1 MVLTV
6 LEEFTMNHTPKVAAI
21 HDLSGLGRCSLT
33 VVLPVLSAMGVQ
45 CCPLPTAVL
54 SAHTAFPASHSASF
68 CDLTAEVAQSA
79 RHWKELDVRFDAVYS
94 GFLGSEGQI
103 GVLRDFISTFRR
115 DNTIVL
121 VDPVMGD
128 NGKPYRTYTD
138 QMCRLMGALAAE
150 ADIITP
156 NLTEAALLL
165 GEDPRAVPGTQGE
178 TEQWLKRL
186 SLDGRRSVV
195 LTGVSFTPG
204 MVGAGC
210 YDCHGGRVRF
220 AMARQ
225 EAGQFSG
232 TGDLFAS
239 VTLGALLKG
248 EALDDAAARAVEFV
262 RRCVERTVAAGTPV
276 LDGVQFEPLL
286 RELWVTTD

>member
-1 MVLTV
+1 
-6 LEEFTMNHTPKVAAI
+6 MNHTPKVAAI

-45 CCPLPTAVL
+45 CCPVPTAVL
-54 SAHTAFPASHSASF
+54 SAHTAFPASDHAAF
-68 CDLTAEVAQSA
+68 RDMTEEMEACV
-79 RHWKELDVRFDAVYS
+79 RHWKELGVGFDAIYS
-94 GFLGSEGQI
+94 GFLGSLRQMD
-103 GVLRDFISTFRR
+103 VLHAFISAFR
-115 DNTIVL
+115 DENTVVL
-121 VDPVMGD
+121 IDPVMGD
-128 NGKPYRTYTD
+128 NGRPYRTYTAE
-138 QMCRLMGALAAE
+138 MCERMKHLSAG

-165 GEDPRAVPGTQGE
+165 GEDFKAIPATQNETGE
-178 TEQWLKRL
+178 WLRRL

-210 YDCHGGRVRF
+210 YDCHSAKVRF
-220 AMARQ
+220 AMAQQ
-225 EAGQFSG
+225 EPAQFSG

-239 VTLGALLKG
+239 VALGALLKG
-248 EALDDAAARAVEFV
+248 AELDEATGRAVEFV
-262 RRCVERTVAAGTPV
+262 RKCVHRTLIAGTRV

-286 RELWVTTD
+286 RELM